1 MKKKSLNKLLSNS
14 NSNSYL
20 IKLSKKYP
28 YFLLPKFL
36 KFYNI
41 IIQNKDY
48 ISDLNSLSIF
58 ITERGILKDNI
69 QKILSKKNKNHK
81 QIINTF
87 ILNNPQIKKNKK
99 TNSSN
104 NDLSKS
110 NHKIRGIITENMAKI
125 YADQN
130 KKKESIDIYQKLM
143 IKFPKKKAYFA
154 QKIKNLIK

>member
-48 ISDLNSLSIF
+48 KSDLNSLSIF

-69 QKILSKKNKNHK
+69 QKILSKKNKDHK
-81 QIINTF
+81 QIINSF

>member
-14 NSNSYL
+14 NSNSHL

-69 QKILSKKNKNHK
+69 QKILSKKNKDHK
-81 QIINTF
+81 QIINSF

-104 NDLSKS
+104 IDLSKS
-110 NHKIRGIITENMAKI
+110 KGKIREIITENMAKI

>member
-1 MKKKSLNKLLSNS
+1 MKEKGLNKLLSKS

-20 IKLSKKYP
+20 IELSKTYP

-36 KFYNI
+36 KFHNI
-41 IIQNKDY
+41 IIQDKNYRK
-48 ISDLNSLSIF
+48 DLNSISIF
-58 ITERGILKDNI
+58 ITERGVLKKNI
-69 QKILSKKNKNHK
+69 QKILSKKNKDHK

-104 NDLSKS
+104 IDFSKS
-110 NHKIRGIITENMAKI
+110 KRKIRDIITENMAKI

-130 KKKESIDIYQKLM
+130 KKKESIDIYKKLI

>member
-1 MKKKSLNKLLSNS
+1 MKKKNLKKLLSNS

-20 IKLSKKYP
+20 IKVSKKYP

-69 QKILSKKNKNHK
+69 QKILSKKNKDHK
-81 QIINTF
+81 QIINSF

>member
-1 MKKKSLNKLLSNS
+1 MKKKNLNKLLSNS

-20 IKLSKKYP
+20 IKVSKKYP

-36 KFYNI
+36 KFYNV

-48 ISDLNSLSIF
+48 INNLNSLSIF
-58 ITERGILKDNI
+58 ITERGVLKDNI
-69 QKILSKKNKNHK
+69 QKILSKKNKDHK
-81 QIINTF
+81 QIINSF

-104 NDLSKS
+104 TDLSNS
-110 NHKIRGIITENMAKI
+110 NRKIREIITENMAKI

>member
-69 QKILSKKNKNHK
+69 QKILSKKNKDHK

-104 NDLSKS
+104 IDLSKS
-110 NHKIRGIITENMAKI
+110 KGKIREIITENMAKI

-130 KKKESIDIYQKLM
+130 KKKESIYIYKKLM

>member
-1 MKKKSLNKLLSNS
+1 MKKKNLNKLLSNS

-20 IKLSKKYP
+20 IKVSKKYP

-36 KFYNI
+36 KFYNV

-48 ISDLNSLSIF
+48 ICDLNSLSIF

-69 QKILSKKNKNHK
+69 QKILSKKNKDHK

-104 NDLSKS
+104 TDLSNS
-110 NHKIRGIITENMAKI
+110 NRKIREIITENMAKI

>member
-1 MKKKSLNKLLSNS
+1 MKKKILNKLLSNS

-69 QKILSKKNKNHK
+69 QKILSKKNKDHK
-81 QIINTF
+81 QIINSF

>member
-1 MKKKSLNKLLSNS
+1 MKKKRLNKLLSNS

-69 QKILSKKNKNHK
+69 QKILSKKNKDHK
-81 QIINTF
+81 QIINSF

>member
-48 ISDLNSLSIF
+48 KSDLNSLSIF

-69 QKILSKKNKNHK
+69 QKILSKKNKDHK

-104 NDLSKS
+104 IDLSNSKR
-110 NHKIRGIITENMAKI
+110 KIRDIITENMAII

>member
-14 NSNSYL
+14 NSNSHL

-69 QKILSKKNKNHK
+69 QKILSKKNKDHK
-81 QIINTF
+81 QIINSF

-104 NDLSKS
+104 IDLLKS
-110 NHKIRGIITENMAKI
+110 NYKIREIVTENMAKI

>member
-1 MKKKSLNKLLSNS
+1 MKKKNLNKLLSNS

-69 QKILSKKNKNHK
+69 QKILSKKNKDHK
-81 QIINTF
+81 QIINSF

-104 NDLSKS
+104 TDLSNS
-110 NHKIRGIITENMAKI
+110 NRKIREIITENMAKI

>member
-14 NSNSYL
+14 NSNSHL

-69 QKILSKKNKNHK
+69 QKILSKKNKDHK
-81 QIINTF
+81 QIINSF

>member
-69 QKILSKKNKNHK
+69 QKILSKKNKDHK

-104 NDLSKS
+104 IDLSKS
-110 NHKIRGIITENMAKI
+110 KRKIREIITENMAKI

-130 KKKESIDIYQKLM
+130 KKKESIDIYKKLM

>member
-1 MKKKSLNKLLSNS
+1 MKKKILNKLLSNS

-28 YFLLPKFL
+28 YFLLPKYL

-69 QKILSKKNKNHK
+69 QKILSKKNKDHK
-81 QIINTF
+81 QIINSF

>member
-69 QKILSKKNKNHK
+69 QKILSKKNKDHK

>member
-1 MKKKSLNKLLSNS
+1 MKKKNLNKLLSNS

-20 IKLSKKYP
+20 IKVSKKYP

-36 KFYNI
+36 KFYNV

-69 QKILSKKNKNHK
+69 QKILSKKNKDHK

-104 NDLSKS
+104 IDLSNSKR
-110 NHKIRGIITENMAKI
+110 KIREIITENMAKI

>member
-14 NSNSYL
+14 NSTSYL
-20 IKLSKKYP
+20 IKVSKKHP

-48 ISDLNSLSIF
+48 INDLNSLSIF
-58 ITERGILKDNI
+58 ISERGILKDNI
-69 QKILSKKNKNHK
+69 QKILSKKNKDHK

-104 NDLSKS
+104 IDLSKS
-110 NHKIRGIITENMAKI
+110 KGKIREIITENMAKI

-130 KKKESIDIYQKLM
+130 KKKESIYIYKKLM

-154 QKIKNLIK
+154 QKIKILIK

>member
-1 MKKKSLNKLLSNS
+1 MKKKNLNKLLSNS

-20 IKLSKKYP
+20 IKVSKKYP

-69 QKILSKKNKNHK
+69 QKILSKKNKDHK
-81 QIINTF
+81 QIINSF

>member
-36 KFYNI
+36 KFYNV
-41 IIQNKDY
+41 IIQNNDY
-48 ISDLNSLSIF
+48 INNLNSLSIF
-58 ITERGILKDNI
+58 ITERGVLKDNI
-69 QKILSKKNKNHK
+69 QKILSKKNKDHK

>member
-36 KFYNI
+36 KFYNVI
-41 IIQNKDY
+41 IKNKDY

-69 QKILSKKNKNHK
+69 QKILSKKNKDHK
-81 QIINTF
+81 QIINSF

>member
-20 IKLSKKYP
+20 IKLSKNYP

-69 QKILSKKNKNHK
+69 QKILSKKNKDHK
-81 QIINTF
+81 QIINSF

-104 NDLSKS
+104 TDLSNS
-110 NHKIRGIITENMAKI
+110 NRKIREIITENMAKI

>member
-1 MKKKSLNKLLSNS
+1 MKKRNLNKLLSNS

-20 IKLSKKYP
+20 IKVSKKYP

-36 KFYNI
+36 KFYNV

-69 QKILSKKNKNHK
+69 QKILSKKNKDHK
-81 QIINTF
+81 QIINSF

>member
-1 MKKKSLNKLLSNS
+1 MKKKILNKLLSNS

-28 YFLLPKFL
+28 YFLLPKYL

-69 QKILSKKNKNHK
+69 QKILSKKNKDHK
-81 QIINTF
+81 QIINSF

-104 NDLSKS
+104 TDLSNS
-110 NHKIRGIITENMAKI
+110 NRKIREIITENMAKI

>member
-48 ISDLNSLSIF
+48 INDLNSLSIF
-58 ITERGILKDNI
+58 ISERGILKDNI
-69 QKILSKKNKNHK
+69 QKILSKKNKDHK
-81 QIINTF
+81 QIINSF

-104 NDLSKS
+104 IDLSKS
-110 NHKIRGIITENMAKI
+110 KGKIREIITENMAKI

-130 KKKESIDIYQKLM
+130 KKKESIDIYKKLM

-154 QKIKNLIK
+154 QKIKILIK

>member
-1 MKKKSLNKLLSNS
+1 MKKKNLNKLLSNS

-20 IKLSKKYP
+20 IKVSKKYP

-36 KFYNI
+36 KFYNV

-69 QKILSKKNKNHK
+69 QKILSKKNKDHK
-81 QIINTF
+81 QIINSF

>member
-1 MKKKSLNKLLSNS
+1 MKKKGLNKLLSNS

-20 IKLSKKYP
+20 IKVSKKYP

-41 IIQNKDY
+41 FIQNKDY

-69 QKILSKKNKNHK
+69 QKILSKKNKDHK
-81 QIINTF
+81 QIINSF

>member
-69 QKILSKKNKNHK
+69 QKILSKKNKDHK
-81 QIINTF
+81 QIINSF

-104 NDLSKS
+104 TDLSNS
-110 NHKIRGIITENMAKI
+110 NRKIREIITENMAKI

>member
-69 QKILSKKNKNHK
+69 QKILSKKNKDHK
-81 QIINTF
+81 QIINSF

-104 NDLSKS
+104 IDLSKS
-110 NHKIRGIITENMAKI
+110 KGKIREIITENMAKI

-130 KKKESIDIYQKLM
+130 KKKESIDIYKKLM
-143 IKFPKKKAYFA
+143 IKVPKKKAYFA
-154 QKIKNLIK
+154 QKIKNLLK

>member
-1 MKKKSLNKLLSNS
+1 MLSNS

-20 IKLSKKYP
+20 IKLSKNYP

-69 QKILSKKNKNHK
+69 QKILSKKNKDHK

>member
-1 MKKKSLNKLLSNS
+1 MKKKRLNKLLSNS

-36 KFYNI
+36 KFYNVI
-41 IIQNKDY
+41 IKNKDY

-69 QKILSKKNKNHK
+69 QKILNKKNKDHK
-81 QIINTF
+81 QIINSF

>member
-69 QKILSKKNKNHK
+69 QKILSKKNKDHK
-81 QIINTF
+81 QIINSF

>member
-69 QKILSKKNKNHK
+69 QKILSKKNKDHK
-81 QIINTF
+81 QIINNF